1 MWLTST
7 VSDSKFCKD
16 WNDIKR
22 PKCKERASNKAKVSA
37 SYFPYPDWIHTLY
50 FVPHYLQ
57 TVFTLC
63 SNRPVR
69 SNTTLSPSFPPM
81 NTPDM
86 TLKLVLPRE
95 PSAAKFA
102 PNHRT
107 HEPANS
113 IRTMLRAIMPHQI
126 APTFGDVL
134 ATLFEARE
142 LFLVAEMGLLVLEQC
157 VGVAIRYRAVKTSGH
172 PATGWQT
179 AGVVGSRYR
188 NGDWGF
194 G

>member
-7 VSDSKFCKD
+7 VSVSKFRKVC
-16 WNDIKR
+16 NDMKR
-22 PKCKERASNKAKVSA
+22 PTCKKGHRTRQTFLQCTFTSLAGSIPSV
-37 SYFPYPDWIHTLY
+37 LY
-50 FVPHYLQ
+50 LTRYLK
-57 TVFTLC
+57 TVLALC

-69 SNTTLSPSFPPM
+69 SNTSLSPPM

-86 TLKLVLPRE
+86 ALKLVLPRE
-95 PSAAKFA
+95 PNAAKLT

-113 IRTMLRAIMPHQI
+113 IRAMLRAIMPRQI

-134 ATLFEARE
+134 ATPFEARE
-142 LFLVAEMGLLVLEQC
+142 PSLVAEMGFLVLEQC
-157 VGVAIRYRAVKTSGH
+157 VGVAIRYRAVKASGH

-179 AGVVGSRYR
+179 AGVVGSRY
-188 NGDWGF
+188 
-194 G
+194 